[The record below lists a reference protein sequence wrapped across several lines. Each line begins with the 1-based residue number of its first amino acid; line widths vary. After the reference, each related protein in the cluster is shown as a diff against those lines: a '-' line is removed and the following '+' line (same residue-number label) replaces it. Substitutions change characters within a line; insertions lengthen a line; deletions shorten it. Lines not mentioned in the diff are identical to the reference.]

1 MKEEGGYVPPL
12 WTMVAESV
20 SSLMIM
26 INFSG
31 NFLIYCSVLKP
42 FKQTMSKL
50 VLHCQRPSSLP
61 ELEPPTA
68 EDKPTTAITHGEA
81 RTVLGRLKQKHVV
94 TLNTTEE
101 GHQERAANLNGV
113 SMGERKKKMVACP
126 QERSRVALMTDQAL
140 SQAPGVLR
148 NDDEM
153 EEEKVVLIE
162 ADVEGK
168 KFTYAGQEVFLSG
181 TNAAWFQYGND
192 FGNGQWDSSTGTQLT
207 KEMKLIGDSGGNS
220 VRVWVHVEGEFTPQF
235 DSNGYVSATDG
246 SGTLISDLRKLLDVC
261 QSNGVFLI
269 PVLWNGAVMRP
280 QKYKDLFTDTEKLR
294 SYLDNAL
301 TPMVEAL
308 KDHPALGAWE
318 IMNEPEGSIQMAA
331 DEDACYDTTHLDWTR
346 SHPGIRAPG
355 WSGGNIGFRNMLK
368 FINRHASAIL
378 QADPKA
384 LVTVGSWSEW
394 SQTDSDQIQ
403 DDSVHNFW
411 QIHTYP
417 YNSQWDTGSP
427 FQLSVNDYD
436 MDAPLVIGEFPVESF
451 EQDEGHTLPNG
462 DSTEDLVE
470 YLYGHGYNGG
480 WSWSLQCDTFECGS
494 DVDMDVLKGLEHLK
508 GRTDHGQI
516 DIDIN

>member
-1 MKEEGGYVPPL
+1 MML
-12 WTMVAESV
+12 LA
-20 SSLMIM
+20 LC
-26 INFSG
+26 
-31 NFLIYCSVLKP
+31 LIGI
-42 FKQTMSKL
+42 
-50 VLHCQRPSSLP
+50 
-61 ELEPPTA
+61 A
-68 EDKPTTAITHGEA
+68 
-81 RTVLGRLKQKHVV
+81 
-94 TLNTTEE
+94 
-101 GHQERAANLNGV
+101 
-113 SMGERKKKMVACP
+113 
-126 QERSRVALMTDQAL
+126 
-140 SQAPGVLR
+140 SQAQASYL
-148 NDDEM
+148 
-153 EEEKVVLIE
+153 K
-162 ADVEGK
+162 VEGR

-181 TNAAWFQYGND
+181 TNAAWFHYGND
-192 FGNGQWDSSTGTQLT
+192 FGNGQWDASTGAQWT
-207 KEMKLIGDSGGNS
+207 KEIKLIGDSGGNS

-235 DSNGYVSATDG
+235 DSSGYVSATDG

-261 QSNGVFLI
+261 QSNGVLLI
-269 PVLWNGAVMRP
+269 PVLWNGALMRQ

-301 TPMVEAL
+301 TPMVEGL

-403 DDSVHNFW
+403 DDSVHKYGYNHYKDFCLTKAGGKNDGILSFW

-417 YNSQWDTGSP
+417 YNSQWDTGAP
-427 FQLSVNDYD
+427 FKLSVNDYD
-436 MDAPLVIGEFPVESF
+436 MDAPLVVGEFPVEAY
-451 EQDEGHTLPNG
+451 EQAQGHALPNG

-480 WSWSLQCDTFECGS
+480 WSWCLECESNPSVDS
-494 DVDMDVLKGLEHLK
+494 DVVKGLEHLK
-508 GRTDHGQI
+508 GRTDHGLI